1 MHECIYCKSDPPL
14 LRLSRHHY
22 EVIIIGTWYEF
33 AHQSSPLSQHTLC
46 GYIVN
51 TITKA
56 LAATDDVDRKQA
68 LSKLVRF
75 TETWKQVTA

>member
-1 MHECIYCKSDPPL
+1 MNINMIMNVFIAGLIHPF

-46 GYIVN
+46 ESIVY
-51 TITKA
+51 
-56 LAATDDVDRKQA
+56 
-68 LSKLVRF
+68 
-75 TETWKQVTA
+75 